1 MNINSE
7 IKVEF
12 ILSPGDL
19 IPKTV
24 ASMVT
29 AYFTR
34 VNFHI
39 LADRAIR
46 LVSAGI
52 NQLLNQ
58 ASVSVEALQLNL

>member
-24 ASMVT
+24 VSMVT

-34 VNFHI
+34 VNFHNI
-39 LADRAIR
+39 SR
-46 LVSAGI
+46 
-52 NQLLNQ
+52 
-58 ASVSVEALQLNL
+58 